1 MEIALVNGARLA
13 YRIDGPNDG
22 IIDGIIDGNIDGTID
37 STVNTPVVMLSNSL
51 MSSHRMWDPQI
62 DALLAH
68 HRVLRYDT
76 RGHGESE
83 TTPGP
88 YSIEQL
94 ADDAAAL
101 IEHTGTGPVHFVGL
115 SMGGMIGQ
123 QLAVRHPRLLLSL
136 SLCDTASEM
145 PPRSMWDERI
155 ATARSQGTAGL
166 VDGTIKRWFV
176 AAFSAREA
184 QTIAAVREM
193 ILGTGA
199 EGYIH
204 CASAVR
210 DMSQTHLLAQI
221 TVPTQIIVGRDDPA
235 CTLAAS
241 EALQRGIAGSTLHVI
256 DDAAHL
262 ANIEKPA
269 EFSALLL
276 DFLARHR
283 A

>member
-1 MEIALVNGARLA
+1 MQTALVNGAHIA
-13 YRIDGPNDG
+13 FRIDGPRAAP
-22 IIDGIIDGNIDGTID
+22 T
-37 STVNTPVVMLSNSL
+37 VMLSNSL

-62 DALLAH
+62 DALLQRF
-68 HRVLRYDT
+68 RVLRYDT
-76 RGHGESE
+76 RGHGASE

-88 YSIEQL
+88 YRIEQL

-101 IEHTGTGPVHFVGL
+101 IEHTGVGPVHFVGL

-123 QLAVRHPRLLLSL
+123 QLAVRHPRLVASL

-155 ATARSQGTAGL
+155 AIAETEGIAGL

-176 AAFSAREA
+176 AGFVAREPD
-184 QTIAAVREM
+184 TIANVRSM
-193 ILGTGA
+193 ILGTSA
-199 EGYIH
+199 AGYIA

-210 DMSQTHLLAQI
+210 DMSQTHLLGRIEA
-221 TVPTQIIVGRDDPA
+221 PTQVIVGREDPA

-241 EALQRGIAGSTLHVI
+241 EVLQREISGAELHVI

-269 EFSALLL
+269 EFTTLLL
-276 DFLARHR
+276 DFIGRQ
-283 A
+283 

>member
-1 MEIALVNGARLA
+1 MQFAPVNGAHLA
-13 YRIDGPNDG
+13 WRIDGPTDG
-22 IIDGIIDGNIDGTID
+22 
-37 STVNTPVVMLSNSL
+37 STDAPVVMLSNSL

-76 RGHGESE
+76 RGHGQSE

-88 YSIEQL
+88 YSIELL
-94 ADDAAAL
+94 ADDASAL
-101 IEHTGTGPVHFVGL
+101 IEHAGIGPMHFVGL

-123 QLAVRHPRLLLSL
+123 QLAVRHPRLLRSL

-145 PPRSMWDERI
+145 PPRSLWDERI

-176 AAFSAREA
+176 AAFSAREVE
-184 QTIAAVREM
+184 TIARVREM

-221 TVPTQIIVGRDDPA
+221 RVPTQIIVGRDDPA
-235 CTLAAS
+235 CTLAQS
-241 EALQRGIAGSTLHVI
+241 QVLQRGITGSTLHVI

-262 ANIEKPA
+262 SNIEKPA
-269 EFSALLL
+269 EFNALLL
-276 DFLARHR
+276 DFLARQR
-283 A
+283 T